1 MRRTITYLL
10 LCCGAWLGSNRANA
24 QSVEIADLHRSL
36 PYAKDSLEYVDM
48 LNQLGMYHHLGNADS
63 CFWFAVKARE
73 IATRLQ
79 YKKGM
84 AGALKNLGIFY
95 SQKLNIQQAI
105 AYEQE
110 ALELYR
116 QAGDSANVCH
126 ILNNLSIDYE
136 ESGDTA
142 REHDYLRQAMYA
154 GSRLDND
161 SMFSLVLSNYI
172 LEYGSDSTRQDS
184 VQWAYQKLQAITA
197 RYPYSR
203 EWLYAKMFEAI
214 ELVKDGRGR
223 QGEQLIHD
231 IADTAIQKGFLHLAI
246 AAYFRIID
254 DFIPLGYNADSMV
267 YTARIFRLAERAG
280 YYDIMMS
287 VLPSLYRHYAG
298 RQDSRH
304 TAYYGNAMLQLA
316 RHQLGL
322 RKSSQEINYMRYF
335 LKEQEMRSLQ
345 LQNQVQRQ
353 AIEQS
358 NLQQANRRLLIW
370 GLSGLLLLLLVVAAV
385 YYRFYRAS
393 WQYERRLAAMN
404 ITIAE
409 KNRQL
414 KANDDFKN
422 KLISVVAHDFR
433 NPLNNIIRMAALL
446 QSRSLSREEMMRI
459 IEQVE
464 TASGKTLA
472 VFDSILRWIKSQLS
486 GFVYAPAPCPVNAM
500 MTDARQSV
508 QQAAAEKQVSIA
520 IEVPDDIQVAAER
533 EMLQFAHR
541 SLLHHAVT
549 LAAQQG
555 RVVITAQEAAGAVK
569 VLVTVPQVI
578 AGTAMSGHLF
588 GYRGTA
594 YYQQHKPDDA
604 ELALIICRDF
614 MDKMGGHISA
624 RREGEGMVFEYE
636 LPSFH

>member
-1 MRRTITYLL
+1 MRQIITYLL
-10 LCCGAWLGSNRANA
+10 LCCGTWLGSGRAAA
-24 QSVEIADLHRSL
+24 QSQEVADLHASL
-36 PYAKDSLEYVDM
+36 PHAKDSLEYVDM
-48 LNQLGMYHHLGNADS
+48 LNQLGIYHHLGNADS
-63 CFWFAVKARE
+63 CFWFAAKARE

-142 REHDYLRQAMYA
+142 REHDYLQRAMSV
-154 GSRLDND
+154 GSRLSND

-172 LEYGSDSTRQDS
+172 LEYSSDSTRQDA
-184 VQWAYQKLQAITA
+184 VKWAYQKLRAITA

-214 ELVKDGRGR
+214 ELLKQGQGR
-223 QGEQLIHD
+223 QGEQLIND
-231 IADTAIQKGFLHLAI
+231 LADTAVQKGFLHLAI
-246 AAYFRIID
+246 AAYFRIIN
-254 DFIPLGYNADSMV
+254 DFIPMGYKADSMA
-267 YTARIFRLAERAG
+267 YTARIFRLAEKAG
-280 YYDIMMS
+280 YYDIMMA
-287 VLPSLYRHYAG
+287 VLPPLYRHYAVL
-298 RQDSRH
+298 QDTRH
-304 TAYYGNAMLQLA
+304 TAYYGHAVLKLA

-335 LKEQEMRSLQ
+335 LKEQEMRALQ

-370 GLSGLLLLLLVVAAV
+370 GLSGLLLLLLVTAAV
-385 YYRFYRAS
+385 YYRFYRS
-393 WQYERRLAAMN
+393 SRQYERRLAAMN

-414 KANDDFKN
+414 RANDDFKN

-446 QSRSLSREEMMRI
+446 QTCSLSREEMLRI
-459 IEQVE
+459 IAQVE
-464 TASGKTLA
+464 NASGKTLA

-486 GFVYAPAPCPVNAM
+486 GFVYAPAPCPVKAM
-500 MTDARQSV
+500 MAEARQGV
-508 QQAAAEKQVSIA
+508 LQAAGEKQASMA

-533 EMLQFAHR
+533 EMLQFVHR
-541 SLLHHAVT
+541 SLLHYAVA
-549 LAAQQG
+549 LSAQQG
-555 RVVITAQEAAGAVK
+555 RVAVTAQEAAGAVK
-569 VLVTVPQVI
+569 VLVTVVRVA
-578 AGTAMSGHLF
+578 AGTVVSGHLF
-588 GYRGTA
+588 EYRGTA
-594 YYQQHKPDDA
+594 YYQQYKPDDA
-604 ELALIICRDF
+604 ALALIICRDF
-614 MDKMGGHISA
+614 MDKMGGHIGA
-624 RREGEGMVFEYE
+624 RQEGEEVVFAYE